1 MRRVAR
7 HIMAV
12 FAEIR
17 YAQRKLD
24 AIRTNSDSYLIEA
37 DSAPQTYGEFLSR
50 TSGVLLHEPPEGR
63 RSHGRLVS

>member
-37 DSAPQTYGEFLSR
+37 DSAPQTYPEFGS
-50 TSGVLLHEPPEGR
+50 S
-63 RSHGRLVS
+63 